1 MPFADSGPR
10 YTCPADYCM
19 SGAAAALPCPAG
31 TRKPSDSVV
40 MSSVIDPAA
49 KKALVKALMSDVYG
63 ELYAAFVAP
72 GADESYAAGDI
83 DATLRATL
91 KGLTAKHLAG

>member
-1 MPFADSGPR
+1 
-10 YTCPADYCM
+10 
-19 SGAAAALPCPAG
+19 
-31 TRKPSDSVV
+31 
-40 MSSVIDPAA
+40 
-49 KKALVKALMSDVYG
+49 MSDVYG